1 MDTTNIISEEWEH
14 VLSLMPKDMGESC
27 KIKLALTRRREVG
40 SASDL
45 LRLCFAYGPCD
56 MSLRQVAAWAGA
68 IGLGQMSDVAVLKR
82 LRAASDWLEHVVA
95 GWFIDRGLTANVP
108 GCRVRIIDATT
119 VSRPGSTGIDWRL
132 HLSFDLQQ
140 HRVMDVELTD
150 KYEGETLKRH
160 RVSPDEIILVDRG
173 YAHRQGIGSVLE
185 RGAHVVVRAHWNNLP
200 LHTATGKRVDVVS
213 LLETLGP
220 NEVADWRVYLND
232 GKRQYPMRLV
242 AIKKTEAATE
252 KAKKRTCKEAR
263 KKGYRADARSLVA
276 AGYIYVLSDLPAEQL
291 PAVQVLEL
299 YRLRWQIELVFK
311 RLKSVLKLN
320 RLRAKDERLARTYL
334 LSKILGALV
343 VEELSGAA
351 LSFFPWGFRLPRA
364 AAEPLASACAVV

>member
-1 MDTTNIISEEWEH
+1 MDTKNIISEEWEH
-14 VLSLMPKDMGESC
+14 VLSLMPKDFEESC
-27 KIKLALTRRREVG
+27 KAKLALTRRREIG

-95 GWFIDRGLTANVP
+95 EWFIDRGLGENVP

-119 VSRPGSTGIDWRL
+119 VSRPGSAGVDWRL
-132 HLSFDLQQ
+132 HLSFDLGQ
-140 HRVMDVELTD
+140 HRIMDVELTD
-150 KYEGETLKRH
+150 NHEGETLKGH
-160 RVSPDEIILVDRG
+160 RVSPGEIILVDRG
-173 YAHRQGIGSVLE
+173 YAHRQGIGAVLE
-185 RGAHVVVRAHWNNLP
+185 RGGHVVVRGHWSNLP
-200 LHTATGKRVDVVS
+200 LLTASGKRVDVVS

-220 NEVADWRVYLND
+220 TDLADWRVYLYD
-232 GKRQYPMRLV
+232 GKRRYPMRLV
-242 AIKKTEAATE
+242 AIKKTAAATE
-252 KAKKRTCKEAR
+252 KEKKRILKEAL
-263 KKGYRADARSLVA
+263 KKGRRIAAGSLAA
-276 AGYIYVLSDLPAEQL
+276 AGYIYVLSDLPAERL
-291 PAVQVLEL
+291 PAIQVLEL

-334 LSKILGALV
+334 ISKILGALV
-343 VEELSGAA
+343 VEELCGAA
-351 LSFFPWGFRLPRA
+351 LSFFPWGFRLPRT
-364 AAEPLASACAVV
+364 AAEPLAYAGALV